1 MTTSRDPLR
10 VLALALFLAAPAVLH
25 PAPWPCNPCAGLL
38 TTDPLTAAT
47 GLAADWPLP
56 AESRLDVAWDV
67 ELGTA
72 PESLAAQV
80 VAVRRAGATPWVR
93 LRFTVPAPVRD
104 AATAL
109 AQELERAAALAQS
122 AMGGALFSVLW
133 TPVTGGD
140 GDPADYAFLLKR
152 AAVTINGATPGALIA
167 TRPMPASAEALRAL
181 YALDAAAYVDA
192 VALSPGE
199 APATEAAFA
208 ALAELDPGKPVI
220 LDALDYPATASQV
233 AVLAARASVSGFAST
248 LFRMDVARSA
258 DLAPLKVLAADFA
271 GDLSYDPA
279 SNPQGGEEG
288 WAFVRGQDLALRVI
302 ASAPS
307 DTSGDWSLRFFDRT
321 IRKISRRD
329 PATGKELGVGGRQ
342 AGEAIE
348 VRAANLAPVAVL
360 RIERASPADLGE
372 VEGIKDTVN
381 VTGER
386 GIAVEEIL
394 RRLQAFEDAQSR
406 RIAHYEALNTTSLRF
421 LAGGTQS
428 IDATFEG
435 PYFLRT
441 GEPADWAWR
450 DFYINGI
457 KWRGKT
463 LPEIPLIQP
472 EKAAAM
478 PLEILFTK
486 EYRYSLRGSETI
498 EGRKAWMVDF
508 APLGPAEGKRLY
520 QGTVWVDQELAARLK
535 TKAVQLGLEGDVL
548 SNEETLYYSPVDAGG
563 APAAWSAKPLVLPL
577 RVVAQQV
584 LSVVN
589 TTTLVE
595 KETRLTSLRING
607 EDFDRRRSEV
617 LASAVT
623 MVRDT
628 SEGLRYLVKDE
639 AGERHVKEGFDS
651 NKLFLVGGV
660 FYDDSLDF
668 PLPIAGLNYFDFNF
682 RQSKRQLN
690 LFFGGALALLSYA
703 DPAVAG
709 TRFDAGADVFG
720 IALAFEDQLFRDGH
734 EASEEAVKSLPARVS
749 LNLGH
754 PLGHFGKLA
763 ARYHAEYRFFSRTDT
778 TATDFVLP
786 PDHLTHRLGVD
797 AKYTRNGYQARL
809 GGDLARRSTWE
820 PWGLPGNPEY
830 DPQAKD
836 YTTWRGSLS
845 KTWHLSGFRKLGVE
859 VAYLGGADLDRFSK
873 YGFGFFGDT
882 RVHGFQS
889 DRVRAEE
896 AWLAHATYGLDVGEV
911 LRIDALI
918 DAAWATDEAAGLDRE
933 LLAGVGL
940 QGTFLGPWQT
950 IVNLDIG
957 VPVAGPDNGV
967 VAYIAFLKL
976 FK

>member
-1 MTTSRDPLR
+1 MLR
-10 VLALALFLAAPAVLH
+10 LALFLALTPVTIQAAS
-25 PAPWPCNPCAGLL
+25 WPCNPCVGLL
-38 TTDPLTAAT
+38 TSDPSAAAT
-47 GLAADWPLP
+47 ALSGVWPLP
-56 AESRLDVAWDV
+56 AEVRLDIAWDV
-67 ELGTA
+67 ALDASPDTV
-72 PESLAAQV
+72 AAQAA
-80 VAVRRAGATPWVR
+80 AVRQAGATPWIR
-93 LRFTVPAPVRD
+93 LRFTVPSPVRD
-104 AATAL
+104 AAVQLSA
-109 AQELERAAALAQS
+109 ELERAATLA
-122 AMGGALFSVLW
+122 AAGGGAGGVTFSVLW
-133 TPVTGGD
+133 QPVLGEGSD
-140 GDPADYAFLLKR
+140 ADYAFLLKR
-152 AAVTINGATPGALIA
+152 AAVAINGAAPGALIA
-167 TRPMPASAEALRAL
+167 TRPMAASAQALRAL
-181 YALDAAAYVDA
+181 YAADTAAYIDA
-192 VALSPGE
+192 VALAPGE
-199 APATEAAFA
+199 APATEATFL
-208 ALAELDPGKPVI
+208 ALGELDPGKPVV
-220 LDALDYPATASQV
+220 LDALDYPATANQV
-233 AVLAARASVSGFAST
+233 AVLAARSSVSGYAST
-248 LFRMDVARSA
+248 LFRMDAPTTAS
-258 DLAPLKVLAADFA
+258 LAPLKALATEFA
-271 GDLSYDPA
+271 GDLSYDPS
-279 SNPQGGEEG
+279 SNPAGAEES

-307 DTSGDWSLRFFDRT
+307 GATGDWSLRFADRT
-321 IRKISRRD
+321 IRKISRLD
-329 PATGKELGVGGRQ
+329 PATGKELGVGGRRV
-342 AGEAIE
+342 GESTE
-348 VRAANLAPVAVL
+348 VRAAALAPVAVL

-394 RRLQAFEDAQSR
+394 RRLQAFEDAQNR
-406 RIAHYEALNTTSLRF
+406 RIDHYEALNTTSLRF

-498 EGRKAWMVDF
+498 DGRKAWMVDF
-508 APLGPAEGKRLY
+508 APLGPAAGKRLY

-535 TKAVQLGLEGDVL
+535 TRAVQLGLEGDVL
-548 SNEETLYYSPVDAGG
+548 SNEETLYYSPLDATG
-563 APAAWSAKPLVLPL
+563 APSSWSAKPLVLPL

-589 TTTLVE
+589 TSTLIE
-595 KETRLTSLRING
+595 KETRLTAVRING
-607 EDFDRRRSEV
+607 EDFESHRAEV

-628 SEGLRYLVKDE
+628 AEGLRYLVKDDT
-639 AGERHVKEGFDS
+639 GERRVKEGFDS

-720 IALAFEDQLFRDGH
+720 IALAFEDQLFRDGK
-734 EASEEAVKSLPARVS
+734 EAKEEAVKSLPARIS

-763 ARYHAEYRFFSRTDT
+763 ARYHAEYRFFSRADT
-778 TATDFVLP
+778 TAKGFVLP
-786 PDHLTHRLGVD
+786 ADHLTHRLD
-797 AKYTRNGYQARL
+797 LEAKYTRNGYQASL
-809 GGDLARRSTWE
+809 GGEVHRRSTWE
-820 PWGLPGNPEY
+820 PWGLPGNEEY
-830 DPQAKD
+830 DPKAKD

-845 KTWHLSGFRKLGVE
+845 KTWHLKGFRKLGVE

-873 YGFGFFGDT
+873 YTFGFFGDT
-882 RVHGFQS
+882 RVHGYQS

-896 AWLAHATYGLDVGEV
+896 AWLAHAAYGLDVGEV
-911 LRIDALI
+911 LRIDALA
-918 DAAWATDEAAGLDRE
+918 DAAWATDKISGLDRE

-950 IVNLDIG
+950 VVNLDIG
-957 VPVAGPDNGV
+957 VPVAGPDTGF